1 MMSARKVTIADIRG
15 RKPTR
20 DGEAKRI
27 VSITAYDYPTAI
39 LAERA
44 GVDII
49 LAGDSGGMVAL
60 GYPDT
65 RPVKMGEMIYMSSAV
80 SRGARRALL
89 VGDMPFMSY
98 QVSTEEAIR
107 NAGRLVKEG
116 GMDAVKIE
124 GGADFASTVR
134 ALTRAG
140 IPVMAHIGF
149 TPQTTPTAAGYR
161 VQGRTAAAALS
172 LIEDARALEEAGAF
186 SIVLEMTASET
197 ARAIT
202 GSVNIPTIGIGAG
215 RDCDGQILVLHDIL
229 GLYDRFTPKFAK
241 KYLNLSAEI
250 QGAIESYAKE
260 VTSGAFPGEEQTFH
274 MDEEEAERL
283 LSKED
288 QAAGGEE

>member
-1 MMSARKVTIADIRG
+1 MSVHKVTIADIRG
-15 RKPTR
+15 RKPTKDR
-20 DGEAKRI
+20 EAKMI
-27 VSITAYDYPTAI
+27 VSITAYDHPTAT

-49 LAGDSGGMVAL
+49 LVGDSGGMVTL

-65 RPVKMGEMIYMSSAV
+65 RPVKMDEMIYMSSAV
-80 SRGARRALL
+80 SRGAKKALL

-98 QVSTEEAIR
+98 QASIEEAIR
-107 NAGRLVKEG
+107 NAGRFVKEG

-124 GGADFASTVR
+124 GGADFAPTVR

-149 TPQTTPTAAGYR
+149 TPQTTPTAVGYK
-161 VQGRTAAAALS
+161 VQGRTAAVALS
-172 LIEDARALEEAGAF
+172 LVEDARALEEAGAF
-186 SIVLEMTASET
+186 SIVLEMTASE
-197 ARAIT
+197 AAKAIT
-202 GSVNIPTIGIGAG
+202 GSLNVPTIGIGAG

-229 GLYDRFTPKFAK
+229 GLFDRFTPKFAK

-260 VTSGAFPGEEQTFH
+260 VTSGAFPGEEHTFH
-274 MDEEEAERL
+274 MDPTESEKLR
-283 LSKED
+283 
-288 QAAGGEE
+288 AARAGII